1 MDIAVTEN
9 GRAMSLALKGKLDL
23 GNAAKLKDEV
33 KALLEANKNLIHLN
47 LKEVDFINSSGLGAL
62 VSLMKEI
69 RVHKGRLTLS
79 NLAPYV
85 NEIFEITQ
93 LSHVFEIYETA
104 DEAMTS
110 YSAVP
115 SLK

>member
-1 MDIAVTEN
+1 MDIVITEN
-9 GRAMSLALKGKLDL
+9 GQATNLALKGKLDL
-23 GNAAKLKDEV
+23 GNAAKLKDAV
-33 KALLEANKNLIHLN
+33 KSLLDGDKKLIHLN
-47 LKEVDFINSSGLGAL
+47 MKEVDFINSSGLGAL